1 MSNGPGLL
9 GPACLLATLA
19 GTASAQN
26 AQPPLEEVVVTGF
39 RASLESSTEAKKE
52 STGFTDSIFAE
63 DIGKFPDTN
72 IAETFNRVPGITIS
86 REISGEGLN
95 IAIRGLGTN
104 FTKILLNG
112 APVAVAS
119 TGRTDAQNTNREVD
133 LDLFP
138 TELFTQLTVHKS
150 ASAHMLEGGAA
161 GTVDMR
167 SARPFDHGAATQN
180 LTYSFQGTRN
190 TESDDWG
197 GRGSILGSKTWD
209 TFGVLFGRPHSAVL
223 PRDVIPRA
231 AATGPFPRPCPR
243 MPATDSRRA
252 QHSTRRRSSRSTR
265 ASACRRWTTGS
276 SRVSVVHLSRPAPR
290 IATTAS

>member
-1 MSNGPGLL
+1 MRRREFMSNGPGLL

-26 AQPPLEEVVVTGF
+26 APQNAPNAQPPLQEVVVTGF
-39 RASLESSTEAKKE
+39 RASLESSTEAKKL

-72 IAETFNRVPGITIS
+72 IAESFNRIPGITIS
-86 REISGEGLN
+86 REISVEGLN
-95 IAIRGLGTN
+95 VAIRGLGTN

-150 ASAHMLEGGAA
+150 PTAGLIEGGAA
-161 GTVDMR
+161 GVVNLR
-167 SARPFDHGAATQN
+167 SARPFDNNESGFHLN
-180 LTYSFQGTRN
+180 YSAVGTKGSN
-190 TESDDWG
+190 ADDWG
-197 GRGSILGSKTWD
+197 YRGHLLGSWTNEAE
-209 TFGVLFGRPHSAVL
+209 TFGVLLGAAGVRNEFAVNGYESIGWTNANLSA
-223 PRDVIPRA
+223 A
-231 AATGPFPRPCPR
+231 QSTSATRNNTGGGNWTI
-243 MPATDSRRA
+243 PAT
-252 QHSTRRRSSRSTR
+252 
-265 ASACRRWTTGS
+265 
-276 SRVSVVHLSRPAPR
+276 VPAN
-290 IATTAS
+290 AG